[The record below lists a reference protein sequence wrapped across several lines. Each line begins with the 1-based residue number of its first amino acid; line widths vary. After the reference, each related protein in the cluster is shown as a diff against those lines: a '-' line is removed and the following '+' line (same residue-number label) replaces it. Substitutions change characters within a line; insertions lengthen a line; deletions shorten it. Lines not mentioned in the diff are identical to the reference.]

1 MKYLAA
7 AAALLI
13 PGAANA
19 ETFALRP
26 LIDLRVRYE
35 HVEQDGLSDD
45 ARAFTMRIR
54 PGVSLS
60 AGPWSVLAEAEATA
74 AFVDDYNSGTNGR
87 FDHPV
92 VVDPQNVELNRVQ
105 MRYADGKGHTAT
117 LGRQVLELAD
127 QRFVG
132 SSNFRQNQQTFDAAR
147 IQLGKANG
155 PFADLTYAWS
165 DRTVNGIHGQGARQ
179 QAVSGDNVFAL
190 AGYQSVPATLT
201 VFAYLV
207 DQDELAVQGF
217 RLSSQTYGARMAG
230 SVAIKGVGK
239 VTYALSGARQSNY
252 RRNPNDYFARYW
264 LAEATLSG
272 YRGFSIGTGYEVL
285 GADEGLP
292 LTSVQTP
299 LASLFK
305 FNGWADKFTTTPPNG
320 LRDFYGSAGYSS
332 KKFAP
337 FDTFDITVTY
347 HRFNSDRLD
356 QRYGKELDLLASV
369 KKKRLALSARLAR
382 YHASMFATD
391 TTKIWLEA
399 DWAI

>member
-35 HVEQDGLSDD
+35 HVEQDGLPDD

-74 AFVDDYNSGTNGR
+74 ALVDDYNSGTNGR
-87 FDHPV
+87 LDHPV
-92 VVDPQNVELNRVQ
+92 VVDPQNVELIRVQ

-165 DRTVNGIHGQGARQ
+165 DRTVNGTHGQGARQ

-190 AGYQSVPATLT
+190 AGYQSVPVTLT
-201 VFAYLV
+201 VLPISSTRTSLPFRAFGFPVRLT
-207 DQDELAVQGF
+207 AQG
-217 RLSSQTYGARMAG
+217 
-230 SVAIKGVGK
+230 
-239 VTYALSGARQSNY
+239 
-252 RRNPNDYFARYW
+252 W
-264 LAEATLSG
+264 
-272 YRGFSIGTGYEVL
+272 RGL
-285 GADEGLP
+285 
-292 LTSVQTP
+292 
-299 LASLFK
+299 
-305 FNGWADKFTTTPPNG
+305 
-320 LRDFYGSAGYSS
+320 
-332 KKFAP
+332 
-337 FDTFDITVTY
+337 
-347 HRFNSDRLD
+347 
-356 QRYGKELDLLASV
+356 
-369 KKKRLALSARLAR
+369 
-382 YHASMFATD
+382 
-391 TTKIWLEA
+391 
-399 DWAI
+399 